1 MAEEATSTAETPSQE
16 PAKEATP
23 KKKLSGKSLAA
34 VIVGGLLV
42 LMGMFSF
49 SNNTALNNALVSVG
63 AGQSMLNL
71 CIEYPEIK
79 PTALK
84 LADVIDAAI
93 AARTTSPDQLVEIIG
108 DVTKDFATPGLKD
121 LVTLIVNHLNITY
134 QTSKTEAEY
143 IVKIQYFVRG
153 LRDGVQSAEDIVAR
167 KAASESQ

>member
-1 MAEEATSTAETPSQE
+1 MPDEVTPTAETPSQE

-34 VIVGGLLV
+34 IIVGGLLV
-42 LMGMFSF
+42 LLGMFSF

-63 AGQSMLNL
+63 AGQSMLNI

-93 AARTTSPDQLVEIIG
+93 AARTTSPDQLAEIIS
-108 DVTKDFATPGLKD
+108 DATKDFATPGLKD
-121 LVTLIVNHLNITY
+121 LVALIVNHLNTTY
-134 QTSKTEAEY
+134 KTSKTEEEY

-153 LRDGVQSAEDIVAR
+153 LRDGIQSAEEITAK